1 MGVCLPSTGVIG
13 STDAEDLIGRVATN
27 LCPWGTSLPKP
38 LGGTMKAK
46 MAADEG
52 TVSALMEHSTLCC
65 SAGVDYCLMICFVL
79 VRLRALGMH

>member
-1 MGVCLPSTGVIG
+1 
-13 STDAEDLIGRVATN
+13 
-27 LCPWGTSLPKP
+27 
-38 LGGTMKAK
+38 MKAK

-79 VRLRALGMH
+79 VRLRACGMHQLSDRLWLVLNYALGAFLLSPWTSFFLPALP